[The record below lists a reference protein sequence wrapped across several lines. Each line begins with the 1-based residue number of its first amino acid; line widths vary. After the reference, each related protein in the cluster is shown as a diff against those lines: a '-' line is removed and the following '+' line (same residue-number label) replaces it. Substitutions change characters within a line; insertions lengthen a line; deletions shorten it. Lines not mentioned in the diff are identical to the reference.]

1 VRLGWFLWFCSVI
14 QLSLDKYSR
23 YSRNTHSQTLLKILK
38 FGLGDLA
45 YGGPLRLLFVSGV
58 LHDVVDE
65 VLVLHHALGVD
76 LDVLEDL
83 VDLLLVEG
91 LAEGAED
98 VLDLDSEDVAV
109 GVLVEDLH
117 TFDEVL
123 SGAGAGE
130 RADLGE
136 DGEELV
142 EGDLLVVEVL
152 GRGKELAELVLA
164 AAVLDV
170 DGLLPLLVGG
180 SPAEGSDGGADLVPV
195 DLALALGV
203 EELPVVLPL
212 LDLVGGKGLFFGH
225 FNCRELLLQSL
236 CVVILN
242 ITK

>member
-1 VRLGWFLWFCSVI
+1 MEGRCLV
-14 QLSLDKYSR
+14 
-23 YSRNTHSQTLLKILK
+23 LL
-38 FGLGDLA
+38 
-45 YGGPLRLLFVSGV
+45 SGV

-65 VLVLHHALGVD
+65 LLVLHHTLGVA
-76 LDVLEDL
+76 LDVLKDL

-91 LAEGAED
+91 LSEGTED
-98 VLDLDSEDVAV
+98 VLDLNAEDVAV
-109 GVLVEDLH
+109 GVLVEDLQ
-117 TFDEVL
+117 TLNKVL
-123 SGAGAGE
+123 SGAGGGE
-130 RADLGE
+130 LADLGE
-136 DGEELV
+136 DGEKLV
-142 EGDLLVVEVL
+142 EADLLVVEVL
-152 GRGKELAELVLA
+152 SRGKELAELVLA